1 MPLKATDWLVIA
13 GYLLIN
19 LLIGIYYRRRS
30 GGNTEEFFV
39 SGRDVSWWLAG
50 TSMVAT
56 TFAADTPLFVSGV
69 IATQGIAGNWIWWS
83 SCLSGLL
90 TVFFF
95 ARYWRRS
102 EVLTDVE
109 LTEIRY
115 GGRPAAFLR
124 GFKAVYLGLLM
135 NCLILGW
142 VTNAMVSIVAV
153 LLGPM
158 IAEGKVIE
166 LTLGSTTL
174 LHYTLGSSNHTAL
187 LICIFVLIPFTGIY
201 TSIGGLWGVLVTD
214 LFQFILKMGMVVV
227 LAWVAVVKIGGMHAL
242 RLQLAVV
249 GQAAGQSGLQTS
261 NPLAFFPDFH
271 SGWTTSAIWT
281 LPLLTFVTYL
291 GVQWW
296 SAWYPGAEPGGGGYV
311 AQRMFCARDEKNS
324 LGATLWFNVAHY
336 ALRPWPWILTG
347 LVALAVYS
355 TNGGLH
361 PNAEFAANPQQ
372 GYVMVLRDY
381 LPPALRG
388 VMIAAFL
395 AAFMSTLGT
404 QLNWGVSY
412 LVNDFYRRF
421 LVRGGTERH
430 YVAMGRLFTIGLVLI
445 SGFVSSQLH
454 SIGEGWQI
462 VLKLGIGTGAV
473 YILRWYWWRI
483 NAWSEIVAM
492 IVAAAV
498 TLILDNAPLRHFLH
512 LSQVPFTGNEPVVFA
527 KTALVTLGCT
537 TIAWLL
543 ATFLTPAESEQK
555 LLAFYRRVHPTVH
568 GWKKIARLAPE
579 LPEVRDLGSNALDW
593 ITGCAMIYCSL
604 FGIGKLIFGEWLVG
618 LLLLLIAAVAG
629 WLIFWD
635 LSRRGW
641 QSLSG
646 ADSPK
651 ANLRV
656 DSAEA

>member
-1 MPLKATDWLVIA
+1 MPLNWIDWLVIA

-19 LLIGIYYRRRS
+19 LLIGMYYRRRA
-30 GGNTEEFFV
+30 GGNTEEFFI
-39 SGRDVSWWLAG
+39 SGREVSWWLAG

-83 SCLSGLL
+83 SCLSGML

-95 ARYWRRS
+95 ARYWRRA

-142 VTNAMVSIVAV
+142 VTNAMVSIIAV

-158 IAEGKVIE
+158 MPQGK
-166 LTLGSTTL
+166 TLQLALGGHTL
-174 LHYTLGSSNHTAL
+174 VSYTLGTPEHTAL
-187 LICIFVLIPFTGIY
+187 LICIFILVPFTGIY

-214 LFQFILKMGMVVV
+214 LFQFILKMGMVIV
-227 LAWVAVVKIGGMHAL
+227 LAWVAVAKIGGMHAL
-242 RLQLAVV
+242 KLRLQVV
-249 GQAAGQSGLQTS
+249 GEAVRQSGETTS

-271 SGWTTSAIWT
+271 LGWTSAAIWT
-281 LPLLTFVTYL
+281 LPVLTFLTYL

-355 TNGGLH
+355 PHGGLH
-361 PNAEFAANPQQ
+361 PDAAFGQNPQQ

-388 VMIAAFL
+388 LMIAAFL

-412 LVNDFYRRF
+412 LVNDLYRRF
-421 LVRGGTERH
+421 AVKGRSERH
-430 YVAMGRLFTIGLVLI
+430 YVTAGRVFTIVLVLI
-445 SGFVSSQLH
+445 SGYVASQLT
-454 SIGEGWQI
+454 SVGQGWMI
-462 VLKLGIGTGAV
+462 VLNLGIGTGAV
-473 YILRWYWWRI
+473 YILRWYWWR
-483 NAWSEIVAM
+483 
-492 IVAAAV
+492 
-498 TLILDNAPLRHFLH
+498 
-512 LSQVPFTGNEPVVFA
+512 
-527 KTALVTLGCT
+527 
-537 TIAWLL
+537 
-543 ATFLTPAESEQK
+543 
-555 LLAFYRRVHPTVH
+555 
-568 GWKKIARLAPE
+568 
-579 LPEVRDLGSNALDW
+579 
-593 ITGCAMIYCSL
+593 
-604 FGIGKLIFGEWLVG
+604 
-618 LLLLLIAAVAG
+618 
-629 WLIFWD
+629 
-635 LSRRGW
+635 
-641 QSLSG
+641 
-646 ADSPK
+646 
-651 ANLRV
+651 
-656 DSAEA
+656 